1 MDLGLPTLA
10 ASLLLEADGFEA
22 WPRLKR
28 LIDTSDRFSRALA
41 LRCGG
46 RSERGHVE
54 VWADE
59 RGLSTLY
66 RWLSTVFSQEGSSR
80 PLGVYTMTPEM
91 EALDWRESLPATL
104 SRRGTPEAVGQLKVL
119 AAAFPTRLNLR
130 AALVAARAHC
140 LAATWTPADLEEV
153 VGILAGVAVTSDP
166 ARLAAELEL
175 TEALEALQDMRRR
188 VDTTRLL
195 PIADSNVARDHL
207 REIARYVYGEGGPA
221 AQRALLAALEDAR
234 PDDRA
239 LERLGELLAPR
250 SDKRAS

>member
-1 MDLGLPTLA
+1 
-10 ASLLLEADGFEA
+10 
-22 WPRLKR
+22 
-28 LIDTSDRFSRALA
+28 
-41 LRCGG
+41 
-46 RSERGHVE
+46 
-54 VWADE
+54 
-59 RGLSTLY
+59 
-66 RWLSTVFSQEGSSR
+66 
-80 PLGVYTMTPEM
+80 MTPEM

-130 AALVAARAHC
+130 AAQVAARAHC
-140 LAATWTPADLEEV
+140 LAATWTPADLDEV

-175 TEALEALQDMRRR
+175 TEALEALQDMSSHAFREGILQDMRRR